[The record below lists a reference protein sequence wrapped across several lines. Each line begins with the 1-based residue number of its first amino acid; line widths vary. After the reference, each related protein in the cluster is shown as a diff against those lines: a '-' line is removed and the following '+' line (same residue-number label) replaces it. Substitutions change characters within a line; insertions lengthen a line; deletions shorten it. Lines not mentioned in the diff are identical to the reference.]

1 MHILG
6 GLLFF
11 YGLYCVVV
19 VAAVWLLS
27 CLPTLIAILFSL
39 CAAAL
44 DRVLEANFCL
54 VLPALYRT
62 TRAACAGQSPTMPK
76 LKPGVFR
83 DPVGTARAQ
92 WEQESARMTEQLFEM
107 ALRVLG
113 LRSGFTRGEFVAAYK
128 AALADAQRRGSAADQ
143 EAINKAR
150 EVILAAHDFR
160 EGA

>member
-1 MHILG
+1 MQILG

-19 VAAVWLLS
+19 IAGIWLLS
-27 CLPTLIAILFSL
+27 LLPALIGILFDL
-39 CAAAL
+39 MGAAL
-44 DRVLEANFCL
+44 DRVRGAIFGQN
-54 VLPALYRT
+54 LPPAYHLLPR
-62 TRAACAGQSPTMPK
+62 RSPTMPR

-83 DPVGTARAQ
+83 DPVGAARAQ
-92 WEQESARMTEQLFEM
+92 WERDSARMNGQLCEM

-113 LRSGFTRGEFVAAYK
+113 LRPGFTRNEFVTAYK

-150 EVILAAHDFR
+150 EVILAAHEFG